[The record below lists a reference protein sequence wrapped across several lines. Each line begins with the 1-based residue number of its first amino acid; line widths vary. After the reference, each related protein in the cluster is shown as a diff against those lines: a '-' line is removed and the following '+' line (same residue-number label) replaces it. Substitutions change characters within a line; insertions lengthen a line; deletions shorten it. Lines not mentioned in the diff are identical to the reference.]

1 VVFREERERERE
13 RVFFWLRRL
22 VVEATLFTLYS
33 SLPTYAS
40 ILFILLFILFA
51 YVGTYMRHIFIFPPV
66 QTTRQRL
73 HSTKNYLLRT
83 KYLFI

>member
-1 VVFREERERERE
+1 MIQEGGPERE
-13 RVFFWLRRL
+13 RVIFWLRRL
-22 VVEATLFTLYS
+22 VAEATLFTLYS

-51 YVGTYMRHIFIFPPV
+51 YVGTYRRHIFIVSPV
-66 QTTRQRL
+66 QTTHQRL
-73 HSTKNYLLRT
+73 HSTNIYLLRT